1 MNFQSSSRDIAD
13 QEKAAGRT
21 RTFPNWATLEMQQKT
36 IEQRAVEGIQGG
48 IDQFLVRN
56 GDNTRKMAGQDK
68 ILSCYLFVYK
78 AMRGGITVLG
88 TGP

>member
-1 MNFQSSSRDIAD
+1 
-13 QEKAAGRT
+13 
-21 RTFPNWATLEMQQKT
+21 MQQKT